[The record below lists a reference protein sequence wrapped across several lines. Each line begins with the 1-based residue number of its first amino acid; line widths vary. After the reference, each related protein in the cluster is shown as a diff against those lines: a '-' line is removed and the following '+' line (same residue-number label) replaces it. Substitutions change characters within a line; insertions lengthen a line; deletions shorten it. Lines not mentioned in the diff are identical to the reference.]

1 MKALRFALT
10 HARREGRAAPRR
22 LALLAATVALGV
34 AALTAINGFTAN
46 LRQSIRDQSRALLG
60 ADIRL
65 SSSRRFSA
73 TADSIL
79 AAAAAGGAVART
91 VSFDAMAYAPAA
103 HATRLVDVE
112 AVGPGWPF
120 YGTVRTDPAAAWTR
134 LGTGHVVIV
143 DPSLFASLGV
153 KAGDS
158 ISIGNT
164 RFEVAGSAV
173 EVPGEVTALSAFAP
187 SVYIPVGDAEATGLL
202 GFGARLSYEAY
213 IRLPA
218 TAEVKAAANG
228 IRAPLRTLSISVRT
242 ASDDERD
249 LNDSLTKLARYLGLV
264 ALAALLLGGIGIA
277 SASRELIARR
287 IESIAVLRCLGA
299 PAGTVLLAYLL
310 EAGGI
315 GLAGGV
321 IGVAG
326 GTALQLSV
334 PSLLRGMIPVNV
346 QVAADPATMALGI
359 GLGVWV
365 TVVFALGP
373 LLAIRWVP
381 PLAALRRDVE
391 DLVLPRD
398 AWRWVARLLLAGS
411 VLLLAALQVRS
422 LIVAAGFSVALAVA
436 AGLLALVAAG
446 LVRLARLAPSRLP
459 YTWRQGLAN
468 LHRPANQTA
477 SVILALGFGA
487 FVLLTLFLTERSLLA
502 RFAID
507 TRPDRP
513 DLVFF
518 DIQPDQVEG
527 VRQIL
532 TAGGAT
538 PGSFTPIVPM
548 RIRALKGRPVTA
560 IAADTSRRTAG
571 SGPRPGSW
579 ALRREYRSTWRDTA
593 TASERV
599 TDGRWWHLGEGRQ
612 GGAVPISVEEGL
624 AGTLGVTIGDTIT
637 WDVQGAEVTTRVA
650 NLRHVEWTRFEPNFF
665 VVFPAGPLD
674 QAPQTLVALTRGN
687 SPTTRAALQAAVV
700 ARYPNISAIDAS
712 VLAESLARLVSRI
725 ALAVRF
731 MALFSL
737 AAGATVLISAVAA
750 SRRQRR
756 REGVLLKTLGATRAQ
771 VMRIA
776 VVEYAALGLL
786 AAVAASGLAIAGA
799 ALLAK
804 SRFELPLVVPG
815 GALALVA
822 AGLAALSVIVGLW
835 TGREVFSGTA
845 LEELRGE

>member
-1 MKALRFALT
+1 MKALRFAIT
-10 HARREGRAAPRR
+10 HARRETRAAPRR
-22 LALLAATVALGV
+22 IILLAGTVALGI

-65 SSSRRFSA
+65 GSNRKFSPV
-73 TADSIL
+73 ADSIV
-79 AAAAAGGAVART
+79 AAAAKGGSVAHV
-91 VSFDAMAYAPAA
+91 VSFDAMAYAPASK
-103 HATRLVDVE
+103 ATRLVDVE
-112 AVGPGWPF
+112 AIGGGWPF
-120 YGTVRTDPAAAWTR
+120 YGTVRTEPAAAWGR
-134 LGTGHVVIV
+134 LATDHVIVV
-143 DPSLFASLGV
+143 DPSLLTSLGV
-153 KAGDS
+153 KVGDS
-158 ISIGNT
+158 VSVGNA
-164 RFEVAGSAV
+164 RFEVAGTVV
-173 EVPGEVTALSAFAP
+173 EVPGDVTALSAFAP
-187 SVYIPVGDAEATGLL
+187 SVYVPVGDAEATGLL
-202 GFGARLSYEAY
+202 GFGARLSYDAY
-213 IRLPA
+213 VKLPPGA
-218 TAEVKAAANG
+218 DVKSIANG
-228 IRAPLRTLSISVRT
+228 IRAPLHTISVGTRT

-264 ALAALLLGGIGIA
+264 ALAALLLGGIGVA

-299 PAGTVLLAYLL
+299 PSGTVLLAYLI
-310 EAGGI
+310 EAGTI
-315 GLAGGV
+315 GLIGGAL
-321 IGVAG
+321 GVTV

-334 PSLLRGMIPVNV
+334 PSLLHGMIPVDV
-346 QVAADPATMALGI
+346 HVAADPGTIVLGI

-365 TVVFALGP
+365 TMAFALGP
-373 LLAIRWVP
+373 LLGVRRVP
-381 PLAALRRDVE
+381 PLAALRRDAE
-391 DLVLPRD
+391 ELIIPRD
-398 AWRWVARLLLAGS
+398 LWRWGARLLLALS

-422 LIVAAGFSVALAVA
+422 LVVAAGFSVALAVA

-446 LVRLARLAPSRLP
+446 LVRLARLAPARLP

-487 FVLLTLFLTERSLLA
+487 FVLLTLFLTERSLLS

-527 VRQIL
+527 IRQIL
-532 TAGGAT
+532 KEGGAT
-538 PGSFTPIVPM
+538 PASFTPIVPM
-548 RIRALKGRPVTA
+548 RIKTLKGRPVTT
-560 IAADTSRRTAG
+560 ITADTGRGVRG
-571 SGPRPGSW
+571 QRPGGW

-593 TASERV
+593 TASERI
-599 TDGRWWHLGEGRQ
+599 TDGRWWHAGDGRAT
-612 GGAVPISVEEGL
+612 GAAPISVEEGL
-624 AGTLGVTIGDTIT
+624 ATTLGVTVGDTIV
-637 WDVQGAEVTTRVA
+637 WDVQGAEIPTRVA

-665 VVFPAGPLD
+665 IVFPVGPVD

-687 SPTTRAALQAAVV
+687 SPAARAALQGAVV
-700 ARYPNISAIDAS
+700 SRYPNVSAIDAS
-712 VLAESLARLVSRI
+712 VLADAIARLVSRI

-731 MALFSL
+731 LALFSL
-737 AAGATVLISAVAA
+737 AAGATVLIGAVAA
-750 SRRQRR
+750 SRRQRL

-786 AAVAASGLAIAGA
+786 AAMAASGLAIGGA
-799 ALLAK
+799 ALLAR
-804 SRFELPLVVPG
+804 SRFELPLVVPS

-822 AGLAALSVIVGLW
+822 AGLATLSVIVGLW

>member
-22 LALLAATVALGV
+22 IILLAATVALGI

-65 SSSRRFSA
+65 GSRTRFSPV
-73 TADSIL
+73 ADSL
-79 AAAAAGGAVART
+79 LGVAAKGGDVARV
-91 VSFDAMAYAPAA
+91 VSFDAMAYAPTTR
-103 HATRLVDVE
+103 ATRLVDVE
-112 AVGPGWPF
+112 AIGAGWPF
-120 YGTVRTDPAAAWTR
+120 YGTVRTDPAEAWSR
-134 LGTGHVVIV
+134 LTTGHVIIV
-143 DPSLFASLGV
+143 DPSLLASLGV
-153 KAGDS
+153 KVGDS
-158 ISIGNT
+158 VSIGKAK
-164 RFEVAGSAV
+164 FEVAGTVV
-173 EVPGEVTALSAFAP
+173 EIPGDVTALSAFAP
-187 SVYIPVGDAEATGLL
+187 SVYVPVGDAEATGLL
-202 GFGARLSYEAY
+202 GFGARLSYDAY
-213 IRLPA
+213 IKLPVGSD
-218 TAEVKAAANG
+218 VKAAANG
-228 IRAPLRTLSISVRT
+228 VRAPLRTLSISVRT

-264 ALAALLLGGIGIA
+264 ALAALLLGGIGVA
-277 SASRELIARR
+277 SASRELITRR
-287 IESIAVLRCLGA
+287 LESIAVLRCLGA

-310 EAGGI
+310 EAGMI
-315 GLAGGV
+315 GLVGGI
-321 IGVAG
+321 IGVAA

-334 PSLLRGMIPVNV
+334 PALLHGMIPVNV
-346 QVAADPATMALGI
+346 HVAADPATIVLGI
-359 GLGVWV
+359 GLGIWV
-365 TVVFALGP
+365 TMVFALGP
-373 LLAIRWVP
+373 LLGIRRVP
-381 PLAALRRDVE
+381 PLAALRRDAE
-391 DLVLPRD
+391 ELIIPRD
-398 AWRWVARLLLAGS
+398 AARWGARLLLALS

-422 LIVAAGFSVALAVA
+422 LIVATGFSVALAVA
-436 AGLLALVAAG
+436 AGSLALVAAG
-446 LVRLARLAPSRLP
+446 LVRLARLTPARLP

-487 FVLLTLFLTERSLLA
+487 FVLLTLFLTERSLLS

-518 DIQPDQVEG
+518 DIQPDQVDG

-532 TAGGAT
+532 KDGGAT
-538 PGSFTPIVPM
+538 PASFTPIVPM
-548 RIRALKGRPVTA
+548 RIKSLKGSPVTA
-560 IAADTSRRTAG
+560 LLTDSTRPARG
-571 SGPRPGSW
+571 ERPGW

-599 TDGRWWHLGEGRQ
+599 TDGRWWHAGAGRAA
-612 GGAVPISVEEGL
+612 GAVPISVEEGL
-624 AGTLGVTIGDTIT
+624 ANTLGVTVGDTIT
-637 WDVQGAEVTTRVA
+637 WDVQGADVVTRVA

-665 VVFPAGPLD
+665 VVFPAGPVD
-674 QAPQTLVALTRGN
+674 RAPQTLVALTRGN
-687 SPTTRAALQAAVV
+687 TPAARAALQAAVV
-700 ARYPNISAIDAS
+700 SRYSNISAIDAS
-712 VLAESLARLVSRI
+712 VLADAIARLVSRI

-731 MALFSL
+731 LALFTL
-737 AAGATVLISAVAA
+737 AAGAAVLVGAVAA
-750 SRRQRR
+750 SRRQRL

-799 ALLAK
+799 ALLAR

-815 GALALVA
+815 GALAAVA